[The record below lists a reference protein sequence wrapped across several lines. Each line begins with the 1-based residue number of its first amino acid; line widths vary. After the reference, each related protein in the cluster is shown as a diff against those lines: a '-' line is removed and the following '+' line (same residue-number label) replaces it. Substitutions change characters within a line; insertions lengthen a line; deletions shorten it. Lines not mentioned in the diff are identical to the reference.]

1 MQQADQF
8 MQRQITESD
17 SFIRLIKGRA
27 LNLNQ
32 TIELIRMQVRTNEE
46 VALMQFYAENRNK
59 IYQST
64 FDSDLPQI
72 NELRLDQKLHVDT

>member
-1 MQQADQF
+1 
-8 MQRQITESD
+8 
-17 SFIRLIKGRA
+17 
-27 LNLNQ
+27 
-32 TIELIRMQVRTNEE
+32 
-46 VALMQFYAENRNK
+46 MQFYAENRNK